1 MYDYTIKSELENG
14 QVKTISYQKMLLMV
28 DMQNEI
34 MHGAKLSEGGLPQV
48 ISFISLIKPMVT
60 GVKKITVFYEG
71 EAVASV

>member
-48 ISFISLIKPMVT
+48 ISFISLITKAKQSLQYNNNQRK
-60 GVKKITVFYEG
+60 GQ
-71 EAVASV
+71 